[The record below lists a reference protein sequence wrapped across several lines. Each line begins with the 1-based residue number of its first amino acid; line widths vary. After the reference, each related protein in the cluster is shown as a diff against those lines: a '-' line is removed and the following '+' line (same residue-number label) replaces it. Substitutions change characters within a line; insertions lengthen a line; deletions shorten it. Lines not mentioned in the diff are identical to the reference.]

1 MRHPRTPGRR
11 PPGAAPRPRRRVAP
25 VGWVALALVAV
36 LLWSS
41 PSSPVGH
48 FTSAAAQDRFR
59 SAYARAMADL
69 ARPQRTLDVRTGF
82 GVVRVYRF
90 SGGQPGRAPFV
101 LLPGRASATP
111 VWADN
116 LPSLLRQRDVY
127 AIDLLGEPGFSIQD
141 RPITTDADHAAW
153 LHEVLAALPEARVHL
168 VGVSIGG
175 WTAANLA
182 IRHPDKIASVTLL
195 EPVLVFGSMSVEAIV
210 RSIPA
215 SVRWFPKA
223 WRDDFA
229 SWTAGGVPA
238 DDAPVAQLIEAG
250 MQTYAMQVSAPRRIS
265 EASLARLDVPVLVIF
280 GGRSPLHDPADGA
293 DTARRLL
300 PRGTVTTYPH
310 ATHALNGE
318 HPDQIAA
325 DLAAF
330 LPE

>member
-1 MRHPRTPGRR
+1 MRHVRVA
-11 PPGAAPRPRRRVAP
+11 GAAPPQPDGRSRRLL
-25 VGWVALALVAV
+25 LAAV
-36 LLWSS
+36 LVVSVLVGSLVWW
-41 PSSPVGH
+41 PSSAPIGH

-59 SAYARAMADL
+59 SAYARAMVDL
-69 ARPQRTLDVRTGF
+69 PRPQRTLDVRTDF

-90 SGGQPGRAPFV
+90 SGGHAAKAPLV

-153 LHEVLAALPEARVHL
+153 LHEVLTALPEARVHL

-182 IRHPDKIASVTLL
+182 IRQPGKIASVTLL
-195 EPVLVFGSMSVEAIV
+195 EPVLVFGPISTEAIV
-210 RSIPA
+210 RSVPA

-229 SWTAGGVPA
+229 SWTAGG
-238 DDAPVAQLIEAG
+238 APVADVPLAHLIEAG
-250 MQTYAMQVSAPRRIS
+250 MQSYAMKLPAPNRIA
-265 EASLARLDVPVLVIF
+265 ETALAGLDLPVLVIF
-280 GGRSPLHDPADGA
+280 GSRSAMHDSAEGA
-293 DTARRLL
+293 DTARRAL
-300 PRGTVTTYPH
+300 PHGTVKTYAY
-310 ATHALNGE
+310 ATHAVNGE